1 VAHPGST
8 WSRRIS
14 GYAFAYN
21 LDLFSNFTYFLNDP
35 VNGDQF
41 EQADRRLVSGMRAS
55 HERVTRWTGRYVEQR
70 FGVQLR
76 RDDIGLLGLYHT
88 RARSRLS
95 TVADVFKLFNARDS
109 DVDYFYASRLPGET
123 VEWCRG
129 H

>member
-1 VAHPGST
+1 
-8 WSRRIS
+8 
-14 GYAFAYN
+14 
-21 LDLFSNFTYFLNDP
+21 
-35 VNGDQF
+35 
-41 EQADRRLVSGMRAS
+41 MRAS

-76 RDDIGLLGLYHT
+76 RDDIGLIGLYHT

-109 DVDYFYASRLPGET
+109 DVEYFYASRLPGET